1 VPAFALLCSFLFIP
15 FSYALKIAKMKKN
28 TKKLKI
34 NNFMT
39 EKRYVFI
46 PETSKYIRVFNTK
59 NESLA
64 SYSNLNDTKPDVMF
78 KYCIDEFD
86 KIKLFYI
93 DGKSEEG
100 AVDDF
105 TYINAKVK
113 DTIRGIFSI
122 NELAEFNLIL
132 EDDNP
137 RVEFT
142 IFYDISGNFCSKY
155 KLEEYNSNRTIL
167 AHTYI
172 YNIYKRYNLQ

>member
-1 VPAFALLCSFLFIP
+1 
-15 FSYALKIAKMKKN
+15 
-28 TKKLKI
+28 
-34 NNFMT
+34 
-39 EKRYVFI
+39 
-46 PETSKYIRVFNTK
+46 
-59 NESLA
+59 
-64 SYSNLNDTKPDVMF
+64 MF

-86 KIKLFYI
+86 KVKLFYI
-93 DGKSEEG
+93 NGKSEAG

-113 DTIRGIFSI
+113 DAIRGIFSI

-142 IFYDISGNFCSKY
+142 IFYDINGNFCSKY

>member
-1 VPAFALLCSFLFIP
+1 
-15 FSYALKIAKMKKN
+15 MQKN
-28 TKKLKI
+28 AKKLKI

-59 NESLA
+59 NKSLV

-93 DGKSEEG
+93 NGKAEEG
-100 AVDDF
+100 STDDF
-105 TYINAKVK
+105 IYLNAKAK
-113 DTIRGIFSI
+113 EAIRSLFGI
-122 NELAEFNLIL
+122 NELAEFKLIL

-137 RVEFT
+137 RAEFT
-142 IFYDISGNFCSKY
+142 IFYDIGGNFCSKY
-155 KLEEYNSNRTIL
+155 KLEEYNNNRTIL